1 MNVRKTDAF
10 LADIERQYEW
20 YVSKAGS
27 EVADRYL
34 DAVEASCRLLSR
46 QPQPFIQAE

>member
-1 MNVRKTDAF
+1 MKVRKTDAF

-20 YVSKAGS
+20 YVLEAGW

-34 DAVEASCRLLSR
+34 NTANHNAAVV
-46 QPQPFIQAE
+46 

>member
-20 YVSKAGS
+20 YVLNTDLD
-27 EVADRYL
+27 VADRYL
-34 DAVEASCRLLSR
+34 SAVEVICRLL
-46 QPQPFIQAE
+46 

>member
-20 YVSKAGS
+20 YVSKAG
-27 EVADRYL
+27 
-34 DAVEASCRLLSR
+34 
-46 QPQPFIQAE
+46 